1 MAGESPGREQ
11 QQESLGVAA
20 EQKALDPRL
29 TVFRGHD
36 VVPEAVREE
45 HGGLPDDPVP
55 GADPLPEDHPATA
68 EAPVGITGE
77 DADGGGG
84 SLPRQSDASASGTSR
99 ATPNDV
105 SGPDNA
111 LVEPTALE
119 DAHDEA
125 DDAAPA
131 DAPVPPAVDTT
142 ADSVTEP
149 ESADGGSLDESVDGR
164 AERAEEPVEP
174 EDAQPEDAQPEDV
187 ADGPDASDAPGAAA
201 APEEEPAD
209 DRADEPAD
217 EPAAEPQDEP
227 RDAAVPEAAEAPAEA
242 PAKAPAAVRDPADAP
257 ADVPADRKPEWKA
270 ARSAPADVP
279 AAPRTESPAE
289 PSRASQE
296 QSASPYALAW
306 PEVERPVQQ
315 AAPATAAPKAPAAP
329 SAPAATSAPAAP
341 APTAS
346 APAPTA
352 PAPAPAAEPAAGPE
366 GTRQMPFPLPPAP
379 AQPLKLLAE
388 LTNTPPPPETK
399 MRTVVRR
406 FKIWTPLVVL
416 LLIAIAVAQS
426 LRPLPAPELTLTS
439 ASSYTFEGGQLS
451 LPWPV
456 MGQSVAEVEG
466 LGSLGVRGAQTP
478 VPIASVTKVM
488 TAYLILRDHP
498 LKGKETGPKI
508 KIDQTAADEAASVDE
523 SRVQVKLG
531 QEFTERQLLQ
541 LLLIPSG
548 NNIAR
553 ALARWDS
560 GTQEAFVVKMQK
572 AATDLGMKNTTYTG
586 ASGFEETTKST
597 AVDQLMLARTVMKND
612 VFRSVVAM
620 PDAVVPGVPKLYNN
634 NGLLA
639 TSPGVIGIKTG
650 SSTPAAG
657 ALMWAAQKTI
667 DGKPRMIIGVVLQQ
681 RKGSTPND
689 MLAYALST
697 SDTLIR
703 GARAALTSAVVV
715 KKGAVVGYVDDGLG
729 GKTPVVATKD
739 LTAIGW
745 SGLKS
750 DLKLAAGTAGLPH
763 AAKAGTEIGTLSL
776 GAGTGETKVPVALQS
791 DLAEP
796 SFGDKLI
803 RLG

>member
-11 QQESLGVAA
+11 QQESSGVAA
-20 EQKALDPRL
+20 DKKALDPRL
-29 TVFRGHD
+29 TVFRGPN

-45 HGGLPDDPVP
+45 HGGLSDDP
-55 GADPLPEDHPATA
+55 GSGTDPRPEDR
-68 EAPVGITGE
+68 PVSSGTPGGAGGE
-77 DADGGGG
+77 DADSGRG
-84 SLPRQSDASASGTSR
+84 SLPRQSGASASGT
-99 ATPNDV
+99 
-105 SGPDNA
+105 GPDTPDDVPGPDDA
-111 LVEPTALE
+111 IAEPTVPE
-119 DAHDEA
+119 DAHDGT

-131 DAPVPPAVDTT
+131 DAPVSPAVD
-142 ADSVTEP
+142 APENSLAEP
-149 ESADGGSLDESVDGR
+149 EPAADEPVDESV
-164 AERAEEPVEP
+164 EEPVGEAADEP
-174 EDAQPEDAQPEDV
+174 EDARPVGAEDASE
-187 ADGPDASDAPGAAA
+187 ASDAPR
-201 APEEEPAD
+201 APATPE
-209 DRADEPAD
+209 DETPD
-217 EPAAEPQDEP
+217 EPAAEPEDETPDEPAAEPEDEP
-227 RDAAVPEAAEAPAEA
+227 RDASAEAPAEEPVEE
-242 PAKAPAAVRDPADAP
+242 PAQEPVAEPVHAPAAE
-257 ADVPADRKPEWKA
+257 PADRRPEWKA

-289 PSRASQE
+289 PPRVSQE

-306 PEVERPVQQ
+306 PEVERPVRP
-315 AAPATAAPKAPAAP
+315 AAPAAAVPAAP
-329 SAPAATSAPAAP
+329 SAPAAPSTPS
-341 APTAS
+341 
-346 APAPTA
+346 A
-352 PAPAPAAEPAAGPE
+352 PAPAPKPSAFGQAPDAQPDAQPDAGPQ
-366 GTRQMPFPLPPAP
+366 GTRQMPLPPAP

-388 LTNTPPPPETK
+388 LTNTPPPPQTK
-399 MRTVVRR
+399 LRTVVRR

-416 LLIAIAVAQS
+416 LLIAVAVAQS
-426 LRPLPAPELTLTS
+426 LRPLPAPALTLTS
-439 ASSYTFEGGQLS
+439 ASSYTFQGGPLS

-456 MGQSVAEVEG
+456 MGQSVVEVEG
-466 LGSLGVRGAQTP
+466 VGNMGVRGAQTP

-523 SRVQVKLG
+523 SRVLVKLG
-531 QEFTERQLLQ
+531 QEFTERQMLE

-572 AATDLGMKNTTYTG
+572 AAADLGMKNTTYTG

-597 AVDQLMLARTVMKND
+597 AVDQLMLARTVMKNE

-620 PDAVVPGVPKLYNN
+620 ENADIPGVSRIYNN
-634 NGLLA
+634 NGLL
-639 TSPGVIGIKTG
+639 TDTPGVIGIKTG

-667 DGKPRMIIGVVLQQ
+667 DGKPRLILGVVLQQ

-689 MLAYALST
+689 MLKYALST
-697 SDTLIR
+697 SDTLVR
-703 GARAALTSAVVV
+703 GARAALASAVVV
-715 KKGAVVGYVDDGLG
+715 KKGDVVGYVDDGLG

-750 DLKLAAGTAGLPH
+750 DLKLAAGTSGVPH
-763 AAKAGTEIGTLSL
+763 SAKAGTEVGTLSL
-776 GAGTGETKVPVALQS
+776 GSGTGETKVPVALQS
-791 DLAEP
+791 DLKEP

>member
-11 QQESLGVAA
+11 QQESSGVAA
-20 EQKALDPRL
+20 EQKARDPRL
-29 TVFRGHD
+29 TVFRGPN

-45 HGGLPDDPVP
+45 HGALPDDPGP
-55 GADPLPEDHPATA
+55 GTDPRPADHPVSAGT
-68 EAPVGITGE
+68 PGGTGGE
-77 DADGGGG
+77 DADSGRG
-84 SLPRQSDASASGTSR
+84 SLPRQSGASASG
-99 ATPNDV
+99 
-105 SGPDNA
+105 SGPDTPDDVPGPDDA
-111 LVEPTALE
+111 IAEPTAPE
-119 DAHDEA
+119 DAHDGT

-131 DAPVPPAVDTT
+131 DAPVSPAVDTPEN
-142 ADSVTEP
+142 SVAEP
-149 ESADGGSLDESVDGR
+149 EPAADEPVDES
-164 AERAEEPVEP
+164 AEEPVGEPADEP
-174 EDAQPEDAQPEDV
+174 EDARPADAE
-187 ADGPDASDAPGAAA
+187 DASDAPEAAA
-201 APEEEPAD
+201 APEDETP
-209 DRADEPAD
+209 DEPAD
-217 EPAAEPQDEP
+217 GPADEPEDEP
-227 RDAAVPEAAEAPAEA
+227 RDASVEPAEEPAREPVRGPVRESAAAPAVE
-242 PAKAPAAVRDPADAP
+242 
-257 ADVPADRKPEWKA
+257 PADRKPEGKA
-270 ARSAPADVP
+270 ARSAPADAP

-289 PSRASQE
+289 PPRASQE

-306 PEVERPVQQ
+306 PEVERPVRPAAPEA
-315 AAPATAAPKAPAAP
+315 AAPAAPAAP
-329 SAPAATSAPAAP
+329 SAPSAPASAAPTPSAFGEAP
-341 APTAS
+341 AE
-346 APAPTA
+346 
-352 PAPAPAAEPAAGPE
+352 EPESGPQ

-388 LTNTPPPPETK
+388 LTNTPPPPDTK
-399 MRTVVRR
+399 LRTVVRR

-426 LRPLPAPELTLTS
+426 LRPLPAPALTLS
-439 ASSYTFEGGQLS
+439 MEPSYTFQGGPLS

-456 MGQSVAEVEG
+456 MGQSVVEVEG
-466 LGSLGVRGAQTP
+466 VGGMGVRGAQTP

-488 TAYLILRDHP
+488 TAYVILRDHP
-498 LKGKETGPKI
+498 LKGSETGPKI

-523 SRVQVKLG
+523 SRVQVTLG
-531 QEFTERQLLQ
+531 QEFTERQMLE

-572 AATDLGMKNTTYTG
+572 AAADLGMKNTTYTG

-597 AVDQLMLARTVMKND
+597 AVDQLMLARTVMKD
-612 VFRSVVAM
+612 EVFRSVVAM
-620 PDAVVPGVPKLYNN
+620 EHADIPGVPTIYNN
-634 NGLLA
+634 NGLL
-639 TSPGVIGIKTG
+639 THTPGVIGIKTG

-667 DGKPRMIIGVVLQQ
+667 DGKPRLILGVVLQQ

-689 MLAYALST
+689 MLKYALST
-697 SDTLIR
+697 SDTLVR
-703 GARAALTSAVVV
+703 GARAALASAVVV
-715 KKGAVVGYVDDGLG
+715 KKGEVVGYVDDGLG

-739 LTAIGW
+739 LTAVGW

-750 DLKLAAGTAGLPH
+750 DLKLAAGTAGVPH
-763 AAKAGTEIGTLSL
+763 SAKAGTEVGTLSL
-776 GAGTGETKVPVALQS
+776 GSGTGETKVPVALQS